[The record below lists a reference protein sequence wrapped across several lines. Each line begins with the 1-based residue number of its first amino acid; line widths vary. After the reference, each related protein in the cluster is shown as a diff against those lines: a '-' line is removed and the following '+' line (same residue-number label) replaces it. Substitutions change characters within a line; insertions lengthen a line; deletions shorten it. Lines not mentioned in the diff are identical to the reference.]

1 MKKNNFEENLEC
13 LDIIIEKLESG
24 DLSLDESIKEYENA
38 MKLIKTSSKLLN
50 EAEGKI
56 LKVIEKNG
64 EIETEEIL

>member
-13 LDIIIEKLESG
+13 LDVIIEKLESG
-24 DLSLDESIKEYENA
+24 VLSLDESIKEYENA

-64 EIETEEIL
+64 EIETEEI

>member
-13 LDIIIEKLESG
+13 LDVIIEKLESG
-24 DLSLDESIKEYENA
+24 VLSLDESIKEYENA
-38 MKLIKTSSKLLN
+38 MKLIKTSSKLLD

-64 EIETEEIL
+64 EIETEEI